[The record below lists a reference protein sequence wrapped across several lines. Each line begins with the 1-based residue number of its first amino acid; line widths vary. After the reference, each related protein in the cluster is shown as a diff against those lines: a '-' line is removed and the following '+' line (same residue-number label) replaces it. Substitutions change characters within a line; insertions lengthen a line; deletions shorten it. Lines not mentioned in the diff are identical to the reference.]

1 MRRQADLPVASPV
14 IAYKRT
20 GGDRM
25 TDYEMIMIFLTI
37 LALLMA
43 AARKNDR

>member
-1 MRRQADLPVASPV
+1 
-14 IAYKRT
+14 
-20 GGDRM
+20 M

-43 AARKNDR
+43 AARKNDRECEPQCR

>member
-1 MRRQADLPVASPV
+1 
-14 IAYKRT
+14 
-20 GGDRM
+20 M

-43 AARKNDR
+43 AARKTTDKCEPPRRSQLHGGS